1 MAGDAG
7 GARRGRR
14 EDGSYSP
21 YGLATS
27 SHDLEI
33 AEEIC
38 NRLVRDERVEA
49 DQVDVQVVDGV
60 VTLRGQVDSLAA
72 KRAAGDDAWDTEGIV
87 DVANLLAIPQ

>member
-1 MAGDAG
+1 MAGDPG
-7 GARRGRR
+7 NTRRGRR
-14 EDGSYSP
+14 EDGSYSR
-21 YGLATS
+21 YGTGTRR
-27 SHDLEI
+27 HDLEI

-49 DQVDVQVVDGV
+49 DQVDVQVVGGV

-72 KRAAGDDAWDTEGIV
+72 KRAAGDDAWDTQGIV